1 MREDIIKIAQEYIP
15 VLESTGGDLCT
26 VYIQG
31 AGDDDNEIRVALTL
45 VKSDDDWGVSIK
57 RFDAVG
63 KQINELDLGWLRR
76 KTVFV
81 HDA

>member
-31 AGDDDNEIRVALTL
+31 AGDDDNEVRV
-45 VKSDDDWGVSIK
+45 
-57 RFDAVG
+57 
-63 KQINELDLGWLRR
+63 
-76 KTVFV
+76 
-81 HDA
+81 H